1 VTERLP
7 RFTVDLGS
15 QWESEPPSF
24 NEDRTLLDAAMLV
37 TAIPVTVVFRL
48 IEGQYPSQVL
58 QAISSS
64 TPSTSST
71 AAVGGS
77 APGTT
82 AAPIP
87 AQKGF
92 LITNGVLSLIYGI
105 ASAIGDNPKVEELSP
120 WVGRLSAGLVF
131 VTACFSAP
139 WISTDSDQISDW
151 GWEPWGF
158 GTACA
163 LVYIC
168 AQEKSE
174 EEKPIANMPFVTS
187 GLSAILLVFYI
198 LQFVKEGKRDPT
210 TDLGFSSAM
219 LTTVP
224 GLINAVKLVPDDGP
238 PIVAA
243 VDLVC
248 NFADL
253 FVAIVQAIS
262 LSSPGL
268 PA

>member
-1 VTERLP
+1 VISWLYK
-7 RFTVDLGS
+7 LL
-15 QWESEPPSF
+15 F
-24 NEDRTLLDAAMLV
+24 NEDLTLLDAAMLV

-82 AAPIP
+82 AGPIP
-87 AQKGF
+87 AQKGI

-120 WVGRLSAGLVF
+120 WVGRLSAGLGF

-151 GWEPWGF
+151 AGSRGASARRVHWSTSAPR
-158 GTACA
+158 
-163 LVYIC
+163 
-168 AQEKSE
+168 KSRRRR
-174 EEKPIANMPFVTS
+174 S
-187 GLSAILLVFYI
+187 QL
-198 LQFVKEGKRDPT
+198 PT
-210 TDLGFSSAM
+210 CRL
-219 LTTVP
+219 
-224 GLINAVKLVPDDGP
+224 
-238 PIVAA
+238 
-243 VDLVC
+243 
-248 NFADL
+248 
-253 FVAIVQAIS
+253 
-262 LSSPGL
+262 
-268 PA
+268 